1 VSAGARAG
9 QRAAR
14 LLRGGMSAGRAM
26 LPMRSGPIAT
36 ILRPVSARVHRT
48 IRALEGAELRELE
61 AELRQRIAVAPEN
74 AQLRFDLGL
83 CLAGQGRNDDAI
95 EAWFTAAELGL
106 VEWVVLTLHTRPP
119 FPQLVGTDAH
129 IRRMSALAAA
139 RPDSAETQ
147 LAVGA
152 FLLDHGHLEEGRRT
166 VRRGYELELGGKAVA
181 LADRPLL
188 PSFLVLGPHKAGTST
203 LYALLLQHPRVVG
216 AARKEVQFWEKRDGR
231 PPELYDAYFPPI
243 DPDAGFITGEATPHY
258 LFSPEAAAAA
268 AQRLPGIKTIVL
280 RRDPVA
286 RAYSHFQ
293 MMRRLQDEPRGFD
306 EAIERELSL
315 LGGVPPLQLAD
326 VPDVHAPYLLGSC
339 ILPFLGMWI
348 ESIGAPRVMVVD
360 SAHLATNRQATLDAL
375 HAYLGLE
382 PAPLV
387 DDGDRNVA
395 DYPALPARTEAR
407 LRDWFEPHEAALDRL
422 LAGHPARIGGAA
434 SFESP
439 S

>member
-1 VSAGARAG
+1 
-9 QRAAR
+9 
-14 LLRGGMSAGRAM
+14 
-26 LPMRSGPIAT
+26 
-36 ILRPVSARVHRT
+36 
-48 IRALEGAELRELE
+48 
-61 AELRQRIAVAPEN
+61 
-74 AQLRFDLGL
+74 
-83 CLAGQGRNDDAI
+83 
-95 EAWFTAAELGL
+95 
-106 VEWVVLTLHTRPP
+106 
-119 FPQLVGTDAH
+119 
-129 IRRMSALAAA
+129 
-139 RPDSAETQ
+139 
-147 LAVGA
+147 
-152 FLLDHGHLEEGRRT
+152 
-166 VRRGYELELGGKAVA
+166 
-181 LADRPLL
+181 
-188 PSFLVLGPHKAGTST
+188 
-203 LYALLLQHPRVVG
+203 
-216 AARKEVQFWEKRDGR
+216 
-231 PPELYDAYFPPI
+231 
-243 DPDAGFITGEATPHY
+243 
-258 LFSPEAAAAA
+258 
-268 AQRLPGIKTIVL
+268 
-280 RRDPVA
+280 
-286 RAYSHFQ
+286 
-293 MMRRLQDEPRGFD
+293 MRRLQDEPRSFD